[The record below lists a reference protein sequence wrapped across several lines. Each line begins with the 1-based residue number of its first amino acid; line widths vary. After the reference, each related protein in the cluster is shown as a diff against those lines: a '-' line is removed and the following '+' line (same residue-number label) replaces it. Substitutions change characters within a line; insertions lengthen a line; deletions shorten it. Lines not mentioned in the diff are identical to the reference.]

1 MRDGLTDELY
11 GAVDH
16 SHDHPGFTDRERLAA
31 EYAERF
37 AYDHQRLDDEFWARM
52 SAAFSDQ
59 EIVELSV
66 TIGHC
71 LGIGRVLQVLDV
83 ERDFDV
89 NWARE
94 PGGNTSPP
102 ADADRPPSW

>member
-11 GAVDH
+11 AAVDH
-16 SHDHPGFTDRERLAA
+16 THDRPEFTERERLAA

-37 AYDHQRLDDEFWARM
+37 AYDHQRLDAPFWARM
-52 SAAFSDQ
+52 TAAFSDQ

-66 TIGHC
+66 TVGFC
-71 LGIGRVLQVLDV
+71 LGIGRVLAVLDV
-83 ERDFDV
+83 EKDFDV

-94 PGGNTSPP
+94 PRV
-102 ADADRPPSW
+102 DR

>member
-11 GAVDH
+11 GAVEH

-37 AYDHQRLDDEFWARM
+37 AYDHQRLDDEFWSRM
-52 SAAFSDQ
+52 KSLFSDQ

-66 TIGHC
+66 TIGYC

-83 ERDFDV
+83 EQDFDI
-89 NWARE
+89 NWSRE
-94 PGGNTSPP
+94 PDVITSPP
-102 ADADRPPSW
+102 TPDGRYAS